1 MRLLFFDIECAN
13 HYNGKGKICEVGYI
27 ITDEKFNILARKD
40 IPINPQSRFNLIG
53 RKKERDLHLAH
64 EANNYQKYKEAKT
77 YYEHYDNL
85 KYLFTQQ

>member
-40 IPINPQSRFNLIG
+40 IPINP
-53 RKKERDLHLAH
+53 
-64 EANNYQKYKEAKT
+64 
-77 YYEHYDNL
+77 
-85 KYLFTQQ
+85 